1 MTTHRMS
8 MLDASFLQSET
19 TENMM
24 HVAGMTI
31 YKMPKGA
38 SKTLMREVVEEF
50 WSVPKV
56 YPPFN
61 YRLANPDNLQALRH
75 SWIEEENVDLTYHIR
90 RSALPSPGDERE
102 LGILVSRLHGNPMD
116 FHRPLWEMH
125 LIEGLEGRRFA
136 MYFKMHHALI
146 DGITGMKMM
155 VRSLSEDPEN
165 SVVQP
170 LFATPPSKRPARK
183 PKDGMDFTTLLSDAL
198 ENARAQVG
206 TVRDVGKAMQS
217 VVRAVRGK
225 DDLTIPYRAPMS
237 VLNGRITR
245 GRRFATQQMKL
256 SQLKALAKRSGGTLN
271 DIVLA
276 ICSAA
281 IRRFMLDMNALP
293 DQPLICM
300 IPVNVRPADDPGGGN
315 AVGMMLASLATDVAD
330 PAERLEKIQESTRR
344 AKQHLQGMS
353 RQAILAYGTLIM
365 APFAVQTRMGTTG
378 RSRPPFNVVISN
390 VPGPTNTLYF
400 RGAELLATYPLSIP
414 IHGQAFNITLQS
426 YADTLNFGFIGC
438 SKTVPHLQHMAVY
451 ALDALQELEKTLA

>member
-19 TENMM
+19 AENMM
-24 HVAGMTI
+24 HVGGMTI
-31 YKMPKGA
+31 YKIPRGT
-38 SKTLMREVVEEF
+38 SKTFLRSVVEDF

-56 YPPFN
+56 HPPFN
-61 YRLANPDNLQALRH
+61 YRLANPDNLHALRH
-75 SWIEEENVDLTYHIR
+75 SWIEEEDVDLTYHIR
-90 RSALPSPGDERE
+90 RSALPAPGDERE

-125 LIEGLEGRRFA
+125 FIEGLQGGRMA
-136 MYFKMHHALI
+136 IYFKMHHALI

-155 VRSLSEDPEN
+155 VRSLSEDPADT
-165 SVVQP
+165 SIQP
-170 LFATPPSKRPARK
+170 IFATPPSKRPSRK
-183 PKDGMDFTTLLSDAL
+183 PRDGVDFTTMLADTI

-206 TVRDVGKAMQS
+206 TIRDVGKAMS
-217 VVRAVRGK
+217 TVVRAVRGK
-225 DDLTIPYRAPMS
+225 DDLTIPYRAPKS
-237 VLNGRITR
+237 ILNGRITR
-245 GRRFATQQMKL
+245 GRRFATQQMEL
-256 SQLKALAKRSGGTLN
+256 AQLKALAKRSGGTLN

-276 ICSAA
+276 ICSTA
-281 IRRFMLDMNALP
+281 IRRFLLDRDALP

-315 AVGMMLASLATDVAD
+315 AVGIMLASLATHVED
-330 PAERLEKIQESTRR
+330 PVDRLNEILESTRR
-344 AKQHLQGMS
+344 AKKHLQGMS
-353 RQAILAYGTLIM
+353 RQAIMAYGALIM
-365 APFAVQTRMGTTG
+365 TPFGIQTRLGTTG
-378 RSRPPFNVVISN
+378 RTRPPFNVVISN
-390 VPGPTNTLYF
+390 VPGPANKLYF

-451 ALDALQELEKTLA
+451 AQDALQELEQALA